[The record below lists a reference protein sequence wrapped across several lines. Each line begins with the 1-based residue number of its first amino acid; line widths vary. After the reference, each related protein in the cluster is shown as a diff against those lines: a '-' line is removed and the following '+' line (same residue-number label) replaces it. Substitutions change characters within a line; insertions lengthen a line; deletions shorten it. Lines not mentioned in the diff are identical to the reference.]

1 VLTFQT
7 ARETKER
14 TINNF
19 KITGNLTADP
29 DLRFGN
35 SGKAYVRLRVAES
48 RGEGKD
54 SNFYN
59 VTAFET
65 LAENIADSLHKG
77 DRVVIDGYF
86 DSARLYET
94 DNGAGEKRI
103 ALDVIAN
110 EVTPSLRF
118 STAVV
123 TRNVAVNNAPS
134 TPPQYEDEEA
144 PF

>member
-1 VLTFQT
+1 M
-7 ARETKER
+7 
-14 TINNF
+14 NNF
-19 KITGNLTADP
+19 KFTANLVADP
-29 DLRFGN
+29 DLKFGN

-54 SNFYN
+54 SNFYD

-86 DSARLYET
+86 DSARTYET
-94 DNGAGEKRI
+94 AAGETRI

-110 EVTPSLRF
+110 EVTPSLKWATVTIQKNDR
-118 STAVV
+118 STTA
-123 TRNVAVNNAPS
+123 APAAS
-134 TPPQYEDEEA
+134 APQQYDYREEA
-144 PF
+144 F

>member
-1 VLTFQT
+1 M
-7 ARETKER
+7 
-14 TINNF
+14 NNL

-29 DLRFGN
+29 SLKFGN

-48 RGEGKD
+48 RGENKD
-54 SNFYN
+54 SNFYD
-59 VTAFET
+59 VTAFEA

-86 DSARLYET
+86 DSARLYE
-94 DNGAGEKRI
+94 AQGETRI

-110 EVTPSLRF
+110 DVTPSLRF
-118 STAVV
+118 ATALVSRK
-123 TRNVAVNNAPS
+123 TTDVAA
-134 TPPQYEDEEA
+134 TTIQYDTEEQ

>member
-1 VLTFQT
+1 MNL
-7 ARETKER
+7 
-14 TINNF
+14 F
-19 KITGNLTADP
+19 KITANLVAAP
-29 DLRFGN
+29 ELKFGN

-48 RGEGKD
+48 RGENKD
-54 SNFYN
+54 SNFYD

-86 DSARLYET
+86 DSARTYQT
-94 DNGAGEKRI
+94 AAGETRV

-110 EVTPSLRF
+110 EVSASLRF
-118 STAVV
+118 AKVEV
-123 TRNVAVNNAPS
+123 TRNVKNESNAA
-134 TPPQYEDEEA
+134 TPQYDDLEE